1 VKTPRR
7 GTPSLS
13 AKDQLQKFTLM
24 RARMTKR
31 KIPGLFSIAMLVLAI
46 GMPNVYIRDC
56 HAE

>member
-7 GTPSLS
+7 GAPSLS

-24 RARMTKR
+24 RAPMTER
-31 KIPGLFSIAMLVLAI
+31 KLPGLFTIAMLVLAI
-46 GMPNVYIRDC
+46 GVPHVYVRDC